1 MARRKQHPSDPDSG
15 GRRVIK
21 KYPNRRLYDSAS
33 SAYITL
39 GDVKK
44 MIMDH
49 VDVVVLDAKTQED
62 LTRSI
67 LLQII
72 LEEESAGM
80 PLFSEAALS
89 NMIRFYGHAMQ
100 GVWGPFFEGQLQ
112 RMMDMQRKMTEPAST
127 LTPEGWMNLA
137 QSANPFLDGLNA
149 YTDQMLGAMGIKRSP
164 N

>member
-1 MARRKQHPSDPDSG
+1 MARRKQHPSDPETG
-15 GRRVIK
+15 ARRVIK
-21 KYPNRRLYDSAS
+21 KYPNRRLYDSVT

-72 LEEESAGM
+72 LEEESAGV

-100 GVWGPFFEGQLQ
+100 GFLGSSFEGQMQ
-112 RMMDMQRKMTEPAST
+112 RMMDMQRKMTEPAAA
-127 LTPEGWMNLA
+127 LTPEVWMKMA
-137 QSANPFLDGLNA
+137 QTANPFLDGLNA
-149 YTDQMLGAMGIKRSP
+149 YTDQMLGAMGIKRST